1 MVRDLVLHLSTKEDL
16 GKGETDG
23 VTILVEVLV
32 LPLSLSVH
40 DLVVH
45 ILAVHDQ
52 VVLDVEDEVPGV
64 CECLRH
70 LTELVEVSADGGL
83 ALFELVGDIMDDV
96 TEVLNSMKHGVERA
110 VLELILNTT
119 EALPD
124 VLGISEALNTV
135 RNFSLNGASKKTFK
149 DLAHAEEAEMHAG
162 ALHCLKVMHLLVLLV
177 INLIKELLPMV
188 IEVVEELFMVDHLG
202 LAVKKHGGSLTEV
215 LSGMLLYG
223 KTQMVDHEE
232 LFYDFDNHW

>member
-23 VTILVEVLV
+23 VTILIEVLV

-135 RNFSLNGASKKTFK
+135 GNFSFDGASKETLK
-149 DLAHAEEAEMHAG
+149 DLAHAEE
-162 ALHCLKVMHLLVLLV
+162 
-177 INLIKELLPMV
+177 
-188 IEVVEELFMVDHLG
+188 
-202 LAVKKHGGSLTEV
+202 
-215 LSGMLLYG
+215 
-223 KTQMVDHEE
+223 
-232 LFYDFDNHW
+232 